1 MYFTNVRTFAVSI
14 PTKTHIRKYV
24 HSING
29 HTIVA
34 GHDTLI
40 GSVMMICLA
49 NKVTSHTTKEYR
61 EARIKTYPD
70 RVQVIVPAHYVFN
83 RHVGLTLSEDSII
96 TINRFLENAFL
107 QDLYRY
113 CRTSINPLNRRH
125 GYDRS
130 IEEFAGI
137 HGIELEEDV
146 TFEAL
151 KKAEYRYRKRLEG
164 QDEKKTGSAV
174 DFVPP
179 KQAFA
184 NLPLFN

>member
-1 MYFTNVRTFAVSI
+1 MRTFAVSI
-14 PTKTHIRKYV
+14 PTKAHIRKYV

-49 NKVTSHTTKEYR
+49 NKVRSYTSKEYR
-61 EARIKTYPD
+61 EARILSYPD
-70 RVQVIVPAHYVFN
+70 KVQVVVPAHYVFN
-83 RHVGLTLSEDSII
+83 GHAGLSVSDDSVIS
-96 TINRFLENAFL
+96 INRFLENAFL

-113 CRTSINPLNRRH
+113 CRSNINPANRRH

-130 IEEFAGI
+130 IEEFCQM
-137 HGIELEEDV
+137 HGIEIEEDV

-151 KKAEYRYRKRLEG
+151 KKAEYRYRKRMEE
-164 QDEKKTGSAV
+164 QNEKKTRTAV
-174 DFVPP
+174 DFVPRNRT
-179 KQAFA
+179 ASIS
-184 NLPLFN
+184 PLFN

>member
-1 MYFTNVRTFAVSI
+1 MRTFAVSI

-61 EARIKTYPD
+61 EARIQSYPD
-70 RVQVIVPAHYVFN
+70 KIQVVVPAHYVFN
-83 RHVGLTLSEDSII
+83 GHVGLTVSDDSII

-107 QDLYRY
+107 QDLFRF
-113 CRTSINPLNRRH
+113 CRANINPMNRRH

-130 IEEFAGI
+130 IEEFSKM

-151 KKAEYRYRKRLEG
+151 KKAEYRYRKRMVGEN
-164 QDEKKTGSAV
+164 EKKTGTTV
-174 DFVPP
+174 DFVPR
-179 KQAFA
+179 
-184 NLPLFN
+184 NRPLSTSDLFT